1 MAQKKWVLKSADE
14 AEISKLQQAL
24 TIHPALCR
32 VLVERGINT
41 FDTARAFFRTSA
53 KDLHDPFLM
62 KGMDIAVQRIKQGID
77 QGQKILIYG
86 DYDVDG
92 TTSVAVV
99 YSYFKAIYDKI
110 EFYIPNRFSEG
121 YGVSKQGIDYATEN
135 NIGLIIT
142 IDCGIKSVELIQL
155 AKQKG
160 IDTIICDHHFP
171 GNELP
176 PAISIL
182 NPKQADCYYPY
193 KELCGCGIGYK
204 LISAFSM
211 QYQMNVTGVNQYL
224 DLVAT
229 AIAADIVPITGENR
243 TLSILGLEKANHQPS
258 VPLQALKQISA
269 MDREF
274 TITDLVFIIAPRVN
288 AAGRMDNGRKAVE
301 LFIEQDEKKAK
312 ELALILQEDNNDRK
326 DFDRTITLEAL
337 DMIAENE
344 YHTDTRSTVVYQPH
358 WHKGVVGIVASR
370 LIEHHYKPTIVL
382 TESNGKITGSARSIK
397 GFNLFEGLNQCAQY
411 LENYGGHYFA
421 AGLTLQEE
429 NLTAFTTQFDNVVR
443 SMVAEEYFIP
453 TIEIDA
459 ELLFKDINDGF
470 LNILNQFAPHGPE
483 NMKPIFITKHVQ
495 DYQGLSSIV
504 KEKHLRLVVYQT
516 GSKTI
521 NGIGFNMSDK
531 INIVRS
537 GKPFDLIYHIEEN
550 NWQGKKSIQLKV
562 IDVRESNTM

>member
-1 MAQKKWVLKSADE
+1 MAQKKWILKSADE
-14 AEISKLQQAL
+14 AETIKLQQAL

-41 FDTARAFFRTSA
+41 FYTAKAFFRTSA

-62 KGMDIAVQRIKQGID
+62 KGMDKAVVRIKQAID

-99 YSYFKAIYDKI
+99 YSYFKAIYDNI

-135 NIGLIIT
+135 NIALIIT

-160 IDTIICDHHFP
+160 IDTIVCDHHFP
-171 GNELP
+171 GDELP
-176 PAISIL
+176 PAIAIL
-182 NPKQADCYYPY
+182 NPKQADCHYPY

-204 LISAFSM
+204 LISAFAN
-211 QYQMNVTGVNQYL
+211 QYQLNVTGVNQYL

-301 LFIEQDEKKAK
+301 LFIEQDETKAK

-337 DMIAENE
+337 DMIAENA
-344 YHTDTRSTVVYQPH
+344 YHADTRSTVVYQPH

-429 NLTAFTTQFDNVVR
+429 NLTAFTMLFDSVVR
-443 SMVAEEYFIP
+443 SMVPEEYFIP

-562 IDVRESNTM
+562 IDVRESDAM